1 MGGRSRRKGKVGERE
16 LAAEFRDQGF
26 TARRG
31 QQFQGGPGSPDV
43 VVEELPWLHVECKRS
58 ERLKLYEAMNQSR
71 CDAGAEQLP
80 RVAYRANHRGW
91 LAIME
96 LGDFLRCHFDREGR
110 AEWRGKPRVQ
120 IQSALSSGLALPLRG
135 IEYAWHTW
143 TSTQGLCLV
152 L

>member
-16 LAAEFRDQGF
+16 LAGVFRNHGF

-31 QQFQGGPGSPDV
+31 QQFRGGPGSPDV
-43 VVEELPWLHVECKRS
+43 VADEVPWLHIECKRT

-80 RVAYRANHRGW
+80 MVAYRANHRGW

-96 LGDFLRCHFDREGR
+96 LGDFLRLAKVVGLE
-110 AEWRGKPRVQ
+110 AERRV
-120 IQSALSSGLALPLRG
+120 
-135 IEYAWHTW
+135 
-143 TSTQGLCLV
+143 
-152 L
+152 